1 MIPISNSPQP
11 VSLTSYGGCVS
22 VRTALLKLG
31 CSVKVTWAVEGWKR
45 ERRVCGRRA
54 LLLRAGRACWMT
66 CVRSSPSAPRRY
78 TVQRCECA
86 SGAL

>member
-1 MIPISNSPQP
+1 
-11 VSLTSYGGCVS
+11 
-22 VRTALLKLG
+22 
-31 CSVKVTWAVEGWKR
+31 
-45 ERRVCGRRA
+45 
-54 LLLRAGRACWMT
+54 MT